1 MLEHGGFLFQNY
13 SKQRLDNENH
23 PQRAETTRCPG
34 KQRPSHA
41 DLNSEMR
48 RDIHA
53 ISGVASLERLR
64 RLHHTCPRS
73 SFRGVQRRHCEAMSL
88 TLQRTKQQKGV
99 TSERPVQQRP
109 GNLAGTGSGIISK
122 TAPPISP
129 QTALPDCVTSCDV
142 TRPSLPDLPILSR
155 KLPLRHTS
163 GISEQGAVGLA
174 VKEGGA
180 AAQMTNKSSAWA
192 GCAGR

>member
-34 KQRPSHA
+34 KQRQSHA
-41 DLNSEMR
+41 EQNSEMR

-64 RLHHTCPRS
+64 CLHHTHPRS
-73 SFRGVQRRHCEAMSL
+73 SFRDVQRRHCEAMPL

-99 TSERPVQQRP
+99 TSESPVQQRP
-109 GNLAGTGSGIISK
+109 GNPAGTDSVALNSQAK
-122 TAPPISP
+122 FPKPRP
-129 QTALPDCVTSCDV
+129 QFLRRQRFQIA
-142 TRPSLPDLPILSR
+142 SLPV
-155 KLPLRHTS
+155 T
-163 GISEQGAVGLA
+163 
-174 VKEGGA
+174 
-180 AAQMTNKSSAWA
+180 
-192 GCAGR
+192 